1 MPKKDMETKP
11 HLYSAKSLRRLLLP
25 IMVEQLLSSLM
36 GTADTIMVS
45 NVGSS
50 AISAVSLVDSINV
63 LVIQAFSALA
73 AGGAILCSQYLGN
86 DNKKEANRAAS
97 QVLFVTGSLSIL
109 LSLFCLVFRTPLL
122 RLIFGSVEEAV
133 MQDSQT
139 YFFFTLLSFPFI
151 GLYDAGASIFRSQN
165 NTRGPMTISVISNF
179 MNIFGNAVLIWG
191 FDMGV
196 AGAAIST
203 LVSRIFCAVVVLWQL
218 RSPLNPIC
226 VRQYLKIRPCW
237 PLIRKILSIGIP
249 SGVENSM
256 FQFGKL
262 SIQSTVSTLG
272 TAAIAAQAMTNIL
285 ENLNGIAAMG
295 VGIGL
300 MTVVG
305 QCIGAGRKDEAVYY
319 VKKLSWFA
327 ELVLILSC
335 LTVFA
340 AAWPIT
346 VLGGMEAESAR
357 MCLQMIA
364 FITVVKPLVWIPAF
378 IPAYGMRAA
387 GDVKYS
393 MIVSCA
399 SMWIFR
405 VSLCIILC
413 RFLDFGPMGVWIAMF
428 TDWTVRGAAFL
439 LRFHSRRWLDHKV
452 I

>member
-1 MPKKDMETKP
+1 MPKKDLETKP

-109 LSLFCLVFRTPLL
+109 LSLFCLIFRTPLL

-179 MNIFGNAVLIWG
+179 MNIFGNAVLI
-191 FDMGV
+191 
-196 AGAAIST
+196 
-203 LVSRIFCAVVVLWQL
+203 C
-218 RSPLNPIC
+218 
-226 VRQYLKIRPCW
+226 RQYLKIRPCW